1 MGFFRACLPTAW
13 PRVFDV
19 RYQAIS
25 LWGLKITT
33 VE

>member
-1 MGFFRACLPTAW
+1 MGFFRTCLTTAW
-13 PRVFDV
+13 PRVFGV

-25 LWGLKITT
+25 LWGRKITT